1 MKVKWKGVFRCISFF
16 LILILLLFGCSYV
29 VTPKNNQKAF
39 GMDMVSANGI
49 LGEKKNTIDVL
60 FVGDSESYCTF
71 SPMQIWKQ
79 YGFTSYVCGT
89 PLQPLYDAT
98 RFVKLTFE
106 TQKPKVVVL
115 ETNAIFREYGIGSY
129 LLSKGQNYFSILRY
143 HDRWKNLSVNDFGS
157 AISYTWTDDYKGY
170 QYDTKIVPSK
180 NIDYMRYTSDKAEIP
195 MINQLELQKIHAL
208 CRENGAQLI
217 FVSTPSTKNWNYK
230 RHNSVQAFAD
240 EHDILY
246 LDMNL
251 LEDLQIDWNKDTRD
265 AGDHLNHSGA
275 KKATTYYGNY
285 LKEQFS
291 LEDHRND
298 PEYKSWNEAYQRY
311 SKIVKE

>member
-1 MKVKWKGVFRCISFF
+1 MKVKWKGVLRCISFF

-115 ETNAIFREYGIGSY
+115 ETNAIFRD
-129 LLSKGQNYFSILRY
+129 

-180 NIDYMRYTSDKAEIP
+180 NIDYMRYT
-195 MINQLELQKIHAL
+195 
-208 CRENGAQLI
+208 
-217 FVSTPSTKNWNYK
+217 
-230 RHNSVQAFAD
+230 
-240 EHDILY
+240 
-246 LDMNL
+246 
-251 LEDLQIDWNKDTRD
+251 
-265 AGDHLNHSGA
+265 
-275 KKATTYYGNY
+275 
-285 LKEQFS
+285 
-291 LEDHRND
+291 
-298 PEYKSWNEAYQRY
+298 
-311 SKIVKE
+311 